1 MISLAFDIP
10 LRKDALLQKRG
21 CINLFLYYSI
31 SDKTNLENNS
41 KQMCVLIGLKPCF
54 YLTIRLCALNFYEL
68 IVDEAED
75 QINYHL
81 IEIESK
87 LVEF

>member
-1 MISLAFDIP
+1 MP
-10 LRKDALLQKRG
+10 LQKDALLQKRG
-21 CINLFLYYSI
+21 HINLFLYYSI

-41 KQMCVLIGLKPCF
+41 KQIHVCVLIGLKPCF
-54 YLTIRLCALNFYEL
+54 YLTIRLWAWDFYKL

-81 IEIESK
+81 IEIESN